1 MFSSDS
7 YVKHMATVKAI
18 LILKFLLC
26 IGDGK
31 HKEPRPFISSW
42 GMQNRSKQLDFLGI
56 MSKNIMQV
64 KKKKNKNK
72 EDIKFQE
79 NRK

>member
-1 MFSSDS
+1 
-7 YVKHMATVKAI
+7 MASTKSQGH
-18 LILKFLLC
+18 LFHHEGFKTDL
-26 IGDGK
+26 
-31 HKEPRPFISSW
+31 
-42 GMQNRSKQLDFLGI
+42 KQLDFLGI